1 MSLRRKKMNN
11 QVLNQFMKM
20 LQMGNNPQQFMTNM
34 LCQNPQAMAM
44 FKQAQKSG
52 NMEQFVKSY
61 AKQNNI
67 DIQPLIQM
75 FSR

>member
-1 MSLRRKKMNN
+1 MNN
-11 QVLNQFMKM
+11 QVLNQFMQM

-34 LCQNPQAMAM
+34 LNQNPQAMAM

-52 NMEQFVKSY
+52 NMEQFVRSY

-75 FSR
+75 FGK